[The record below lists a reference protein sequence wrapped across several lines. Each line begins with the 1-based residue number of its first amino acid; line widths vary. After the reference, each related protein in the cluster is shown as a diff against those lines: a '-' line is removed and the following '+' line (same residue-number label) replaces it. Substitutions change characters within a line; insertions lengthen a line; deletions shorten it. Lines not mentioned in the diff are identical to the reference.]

1 MKRKAYLVGVW
12 ITFALGILHST
23 LTFVPY
29 RRPDVNALW
38 FLGTGLALLF
48 YGALNL
54 IYIRHGAER
63 DVRLIVRV
71 TNVVM
76 LLFIALAAEVLGLKG
91 NPQVV
96 VLLATSLLMLGLS
109 FAN

>member
-1 MKRKAYLVGVW
+1 M
-12 ITFALGILHST
+12 
-23 LTFVPY
+23 
-29 RRPDVNALW
+29 
-38 FLGTGLALLF
+38 GTGLALLF

-54 IYIRHGAER
+54 IYLRHGVER

-76 LLFIALAAEVLGLKG
+76 LLFIALAVEVLGLKG

-96 VLLATSLLMLGLS
+96 VLLATGALMLGLS
-109 FAN
+109 LAT